1 MLLVGVT
8 GSIGMGKSTVAQMFK
23 EHGYGVYNADD
34 TVHYIYEN
42 DGEVIEKVERQ
53 FPGSTK
59 NGVVNRLALRDI
71 LNKDPNKFRDLE
83 QIVHPV
89 TRKYQIIY
97 IKKLIEEGKMGCV
110 LDIPLLFET
119 GGEKYVDVSIVVT
132 ASESTQQSRVVLER
146 KVPLEIFNAIKDQ
159 QMPDR
164 DKLKKADYIISTDKN
179 IEDTKSEVKEVAAKI
194 KLINPKVWNTFF
206 NQWDKSYL
214 IQKPQD

>member
-23 EHGYGVYNADD
+23 DHGYGVYNADD

-42 DGEVIEKVERQ
+42 DEEVIDKVERQ

-59 NGVVNRLALRDI
+59 DGAVNRLALRDI
-71 LNKDPNKFRDLE
+71 LNKDPDKFRDLE

-89 TRKYQIIY
+89 TRKYQTIY

-119 GGEKYVDVSIVVT
+119 GGEKYVDVSVVVT
-132 ASESTQQSRVVLER
+132 ASEATQQSRVVLER

-164 DKLKKADYIISTDKN
+164 DKLKKADYIISTDNN

-194 KLINPKVWNTFF
+194 KLINPKAWNTFF
-206 NQWDKSYL
+206 NQ
-214 IQKPQD
+214 

>member
-1 MLLVGVT
+1 
-8 GSIGMGKSTVAQMFK
+8 MGKSTVAQMFK
-23 EHGYGVYNADD
+23 DHGYGVYNADD
-34 TVHYIYEN
+34 AVHYIYEN
-42 DGEVIEKVERQ
+42 DEEVIEKVERQ

-59 NGVVNRLALRDI
+59 DGVVNRLALRDI
-71 LNKDPNKFRDLE
+71 LNKDPDKFRGLE

-97 IKKLIEEGKMGCV
+97 IKKLIEEGKTGCV

-119 GGEKYVDVSIVVT
+119 GGEKYVDVSVVVT
-132 ASESTQQSRVVLER
+132 ASEATQQSRVVLER

-164 DKLKKADYIISTDKN
+164 DKLKKADYIISTDNN

-194 KLINPKVWNTFF
+194 KLINPKAWNTFF
-206 NQWDKSYL
+206 NQ
-214 IQKPQD
+214 

>member
-1 MLLVGVT
+1 MLLVGIT

-23 EHGYGVYNADD
+23 EYGYGVYNADD

-42 DGEVIEKVERQ
+42 DKEVIEKVERQ

-59 NGVVNRLALRDI
+59 DGAVNRLALRDI
-71 LNKDPNKFRDLE
+71 LNKDPDKFRDLE

-119 GGEKYVDVSIVVT
+119 GGEKYVDVSVVVT
-132 ASESTQQSRVVLER
+132 ASEATQQSRVVLER

-164 DKLKKADYIISTDKN
+164 DKLKKADYIISTDNN

-194 KLINPKVWNTFF
+194 KLINPKAWNTFF
-206 NQWDKSYL
+206 NQ
-214 IQKPQD
+214 

>member
-1 MLLVGVT
+1 MLLVGIT

-34 TVHYIYEN
+34 TVHYIYEK
-42 DGEVIEKVERQ
+42 DEEVIEKVERQ

-71 LNKDPNKFRDLE
+71 LNKDPDKFRDLE

-119 GGEKYVDVSIVVT
+119 GGEKYVDVSVVVT

-206 NQWDKSYL
+206 NQ
-214 IQKPQD
+214 

>member
-23 EHGYGVYNADD
+23 DHGYGVYNADD

-42 DGEVIEKVERQ
+42 DEEVIEKVERQ

-59 NGVVNRLALRDI
+59 DGAVNRLALRDI
-71 LNKDPNKFRDLE
+71 LNKDPDKFRDLE

-119 GGEKYVDVSIVVT
+119 GGEKYVDVSVVVT
-132 ASESTQQSRVVLER
+132 ASEATQQSRVVLER

-164 DKLKKADYIISTDKN
+164 DKLKKADYIISTDNN

-194 KLINPKVWNTFF
+194 KLINPKAWNTFF
-206 NQWDKSYL
+206 NQ
-214 IQKPQD
+214 

>member
-42 DGEVIEKVERQ
+42 DEEVIEKVERQ

-59 NGVVNRLALRDI
+59 DGVVNRLALRDI
-71 LNKDPNKFRDLE
+71 LNKDPDKFRDIE

-119 GGEKYVDVSIVVT
+119 GGEKYVDVSVVVT

-164 DKLKKADYIISTDKN
+164 DKLKKADYIISTDKS

-194 KLINPKVWNTFF
+194 KLINPKAWNTFF
-206 NQWDKSYL
+206 NQ
-214 IQKPQD
+214 

>member
-42 DGEVIEKVERQ
+42 DEEVIEKVEKQ

-59 NGVVNRLALRDI
+59 DGVVNRLALRDI
-71 LNKDPNKFRDLE
+71 LNKDPDKFRDLE

-119 GGEKYVDVSIVVT
+119 GGEKYVDVSVVVT
-132 ASESTQQSRVVLER
+132 ASEATQQSRVVLER

-164 DKLKKADYIISTDKN
+164 DKLKKADYIISTDNN

-194 KLINPKVWNTFF
+194 KLINPKAWNTFF
-206 NQWDKSYL
+206 NQ
-214 IQKPQD
+214 

>member
-1 MLLVGVT
+1 MLLVGIT

-42 DGEVIEKVERQ
+42 DEEVIDKVERQ

-59 NGVVNRLALRDI
+59 DGVVNRLALRDI
-71 LNKDPNKFRDLE
+71 LNKDPDKFRDLE

-97 IKKLIEEGKMGCV
+97 IKKLIEEGKTGCV

-119 GGEKYVDVSIVVT
+119 GGEKYVDVSVVVT
-132 ASESTQQSRVVLER
+132 ASEATQQSRVVLER

-164 DKLKKADYIISTDKN
+164 DKLKKADYIISTDNN

-194 KLINPKVWNTFF
+194 KLINPKAWNTFF
-206 NQWDKSYL
+206 NQ
-214 IQKPQD
+214 

>member
-42 DGEVIEKVERQ
+42 DEEVIAKVESK

-59 NGVVNRLALRDI
+59 DGAVNRLELRDI
-71 LNKDPNKFRDLE
+71 LNKEPDKFRDLE

-119 GGEKYVDVSIVVT
+119 GGEKYVDISIVVT
-132 ASESTQQSRVVLER
+132 ASEETQKSRVVSDR

-164 DKLKKADYIISTDKN
+164 DKLKKADYIISTDSD
-179 IEDTKSEVKEVAAKI
+179 IEETKSEVKEVAAKI
-194 KLINPKVWNTFF
+194 KLINPKAWNTFF
-206 NQWDKSYL
+206 NQ
-214 IQKPQD
+214 

>member
-23 EHGYGVYNADD
+23 DHGYGVYNADD

-42 DGEVIEKVERQ
+42 DEEVIEKVERQ

-59 NGVVNRLALRDI
+59 DGVVNRLALRDI
-71 LNKDPNKFRDLE
+71 LNKDPDKFRDLE

-119 GGEKYVDVSIVVT
+119 GGEKYVDVSVVVT
-132 ASESTQQSRVVLER
+132 ASEATQQSRVVLER

-164 DKLKKADYIISTDKN
+164 DKLKKADYIISTDNN

-206 NQWDKSYL
+206 N
-214 IQKPQD
+214 

>member
-42 DGEVIEKVERQ
+42 DVEVIEKVERQ

-59 NGVVNRLALRDI
+59 NGAVNRLALRDI
-71 LNKDPNKFRDLE
+71 LNKDPDKFRDLE

-97 IKKLIEEGKMGCV
+97 IKKLIEEGKVGCV

-119 GGEKYVDVSIVVT
+119 GGEKYVDVSVVVT
-132 ASESTQQSRVVLER
+132 ASEATQQSRVVLER

-164 DKLKKADYIISTDKN
+164 DKLKKADYIISTDNN
-179 IEDTKSEVKEVAAKI
+179 IEDTKSEVQEVAAKI
-194 KLINPKVWNTFF
+194 KLINPKAWNTFF
-206 NQWDKSYL
+206 NQ
-214 IQKPQD
+214 

>member
-1 MLLVGVT
+1 LVGVT

-23 EHGYGVYNADD
+23 DHGYGVYNADD

-42 DGEVIEKVERQ
+42 DEEVIEKVERQ

-59 NGVVNRLALRDI
+59 DGVVNRLALRDI
-71 LNKDPNKFRDLE
+71 LNKDPDKFRDLE

-119 GGEKYVDVSIVVT
+119 GGEKYVDVSVVVT
-132 ASESTQQSRVVLER
+132 ASEATQQSRVVLER

-164 DKLKKADYIISTDKN
+164 DKLKKADYIISTDNN

-194 KLINPKVWNTFF
+194 KLINPKAWNTFF
-206 NQWDKSYL
+206 NQ
-214 IQKPQD
+214 

>member
-42 DGEVIEKVERQ
+42 DEEVIAKVESK

-59 NGVVNRLALRDI
+59 DGAVNRLELRDI
-71 LNKDPNKFRDLE
+71 LNKEPDKFRDLE

-119 GGEKYVDVSIVVT
+119 GGEKYVDISIVVT
-132 ASESTQQSRVVLER
+132 ASEETQ
-146 KVPLEIFNAIKDQ
+146 K
-159 QMPDR
+159 
-164 DKLKKADYIISTDKN
+164 
-179 IEDTKSEVKEVAAKI
+179 
-194 KLINPKVWNTFF
+194 
-206 NQWDKSYL
+206 
-214 IQKPQD
+214 

>member
-1 MLLVGVT
+1 MLLVGIT

-42 DGEVIEKVERQ
+42 DEEVIEKVERQ

-59 NGVVNRLALRDI
+59 NGAVNRLALRDI
-71 LNKDPNKFRDLE
+71 LNKDPDKFRDLE

-97 IKKLIEEGKMGCV
+97 IKKLIEEGKTGCV

-119 GGEKYVDVSIVVT
+119 GGEKYVDVSVVVT
-132 ASESTQQSRVVLER
+132 ASEATQQSRVVLER

-164 DKLKKADYIISTDKN
+164 DKLKKADYIISTDNN

-194 KLINPKVWNTFF
+194 KLINPKAWNTFF
-206 NQWDKSYL
+206 NQ
-214 IQKPQD
+214 

>member
-23 EHGYGVYNADD
+23 DYGYGVYNADD

-42 DGEVIEKVERQ
+42 DEEVIEKVERQ
-53 FPGSTK
+53 FPGSTRD
-59 NGVVNRLALRDI
+59 GVVNRLALRDI
-71 LNKDPNKFRDLE
+71 LNKDPDKFRDLE

-119 GGEKYVDVSIVVT
+119 GGEKYVDVSVVVT
-132 ASESTQQSRVVLER
+132 ASEATQQSRVVLER

-164 DKLKKADYIISTDKN
+164 DKLKKADYIISTDNN

-194 KLINPKVWNTFF
+194 KLINPKAWNTFF
-206 NQWDKSYL
+206 NQ
-214 IQKPQD
+214 

>member
-42 DGEVIEKVERQ
+42 DEEIIEKVEKK

-59 NGVVNRLALRDI
+59 NGVVNRLTLRDI
-71 LNKDPNKFRDLE
+71 LNKDPDKFRDLE
-83 QIVHPV
+83 QIVHPA

-119 GGEKYVDVSIVVT
+119 GGEKYVDVSLVVT
-132 ASESTQQSRVVLER
+132 ASEATQQSRVVLER

-159 QMPDR
+159 QMPDK
-164 DKLKKADYIISTDKN
+164 DKLKKADYIISTDNN

-194 KLINPKVWNTFF
+194 KLINPKAWNTFF
-206 NQWDKSYL
+206 NQ
-214 IQKPQD
+214 

>member
-8 GSIGMGKSTVAQMFK
+8 GSIGMGKSTVAHMFK

-42 DGEVIEKVERQ
+42 DEEVIEKVERQ

-59 NGVVNRLALRDI
+59 DGVVNRLALRDI
-71 LNKDPNKFRDLE
+71 LNKDPDKFRDLE

-119 GGEKYVDVSIVVT
+119 GGEKYVDVSVVVT
-132 ASESTQQSRVVLER
+132 ASKATQQSRVVLER

-164 DKLKKADYIISTDKN
+164 DKLKKADYIISTDNN

-194 KLINPKVWNTFF
+194 KLINPKAWNTFF
-206 NQWDKSYL
+206 NQ
-214 IQKPQD
+214 

>member
-42 DGEVIEKVERQ
+42 DEEVIEKVERQ

-59 NGVVNRLALRDI
+59 NGAVNRLALRDI
-71 LNKDPNKFRDLE
+71 LNKKPDKFRDLE

-119 GGEKYVDVSIVVT
+119 GGEKYVDVSVVVT
-132 ASESTQQSRVVLER
+132 ASEATQQSRVVLER

-164 DKLKKADYIISTDKN
+164 DKLKKADYIISTDNN

-194 KLINPKVWNTFF
+194 KLINPKAWNTFF
-206 NQWDKSYL
+206 NQ
-214 IQKPQD
+214 

>member
-42 DGEVIEKVERQ
+42 DEEIIEKVEKQ

-59 NGVVNRLALRDI
+59 DGVVNRLALRDI
-71 LNKDPNKFRDLE
+71 LNKDPDKFRDLE

-119 GGEKYVDVSIVVT
+119 GGEKYVDVSVVVT
-132 ASESTQQSRVVLER
+132 ASEATQQSRVVLER

-164 DKLKKADYIISTDKN
+164 DKLKKADYIISTDNN

-194 KLINPKVWNTFF
+194 KLINPKAWNTFF
-206 NQWDKSYL
+206 NQ
-214 IQKPQD
+214 

>member
-59 NGVVNRLALRDI
+59 NGAVNRLALRDI

-119 GGEKYVDVSIVVT
+119 GGEKYVDVSVVVT
-132 ASESTQQSRVVLER
+132 ASEATQQSRVVLER

-159 QMPDR
+159 QMPDK
-164 DKLKKADYIISTDKN
+164 DKLKKADYIISTDNN

-194 KLINPKVWNTFF
+194 KLINPKAWNTFF
-206 NQWDKSYL
+206 NQ
-214 IQKPQD
+214 

>member
-1 MLLVGVT
+1 
-8 GSIGMGKSTVAQMFK
+8 MGKSTVAQMFK

-34 TVHYIYEN
+34 AVHYIYEN
-42 DGEVIEKVERQ
+42 DEEVIEKVERQ

-59 NGVVNRLALRDI
+59 DGVVNRLALRDI
-71 LNKDPNKFRDLE
+71 LNKDPDKFRGLE

-97 IKKLIEEGKMGCV
+97 IKKLIEEGKTGCV

-119 GGEKYVDVSIVVT
+119 GGEKYVDVSVVVT
-132 ASESTQQSRVVLER
+132 ASEATQQSRVVLER

-164 DKLKKADYIISTDKN
+164 DKLKKADYIISTDNN

-194 KLINPKVWNTFF
+194 KLINPKAWNTFF
-206 NQWDKSYL
+206 NQ
-214 IQKPQD
+214 

>member
-23 EHGYGVYNADD
+23 DHGYGVYNADD

-42 DGEVIEKVERQ
+42 DEEVIEKVERQ

-59 NGVVNRLALRDI
+59 DGAVNRLALRDI
-71 LNKDPNKFRDLE
+71 LNKDPDKFRDLE

-119 GGEKYVDVSIVVT
+119 GGEKYVDVSVVVT
-132 ASESTQQSRVVLER
+132 ASEATQQSRVVLER

-164 DKLKKADYIISTDKN
+164 DKLKKADYIISTDNN
-179 IEDTKSEVKEVAAKI
+179 IEDTKLEVKEVAAKI
-194 KLINPKVWNTFF
+194 KLINPKAWNTFF
-206 NQWDKSYL
+206 NQ
-214 IQKPQD
+214 

>member
-1 MLLVGVT
+1 MLLVGIT

-42 DGEVIEKVERQ
+42 DEEVIEKVERQ

-59 NGVVNRLALRDI
+59 NGAVNRLALRDI
-71 LNKDPNKFRDLE
+71 LNKDPDKFRDLE

-97 IKKLIEEGKMGCV
+97 IKKLIEEGKMGCA

-119 GGEKYVDVSIVVT
+119 GGEKYVDVSVVVT
-132 ASESTQQSRVVLER
+132 ASEATQQTRVVLER

-164 DKLKKADYIISTDKN
+164 DKLKKADYIISTDNN

-194 KLINPKVWNTFF
+194 KLINPKAWNTFF
-206 NQWDKSYL
+206 NQ
-214 IQKPQD
+214 

>member
-8 GSIGMGKSTVAQMFK
+8 GSIGMGKSTVAQMFT

-42 DGEVIEKVERQ
+42 DGEVIEKVERK

-59 NGVVNRLALRDI
+59 NGVVNRLALRDL
-71 LNKDPNKFRDLE
+71 LNKDPDKFRDLE
-83 QIVHPV
+83 QIVHPI

-110 LDIPLLFET
+110 LDVPLLFET
-119 GGEKYVDVSIVVT
+119 GGEKYVDVSVVVT
-132 ASESTQQSRVVLER
+132 ASEATQEFRVVSER

-164 DKLKKADYIISTDKN
+164 EKLKKADYIISTDSK
-179 IEDTKSEVKEVAAKI
+179 IEETKSEVKGVAAKI
-194 KLINPKVWNTFF
+194 KLINPKAWNTFF
-206 NQWDKSYL
+206 KQ
-214 IQKPQD
+214 

>member
-1 MLLVGVT
+1 VLLVGVT

-23 EHGYGVYNADD
+23 DHGYGVYNADD

-42 DGEVIEKVERQ
+42 DEEVIEKVERQ

-59 NGVVNRLALRDI
+59 DGVVNRLALRDI
-71 LNKDPNKFRDLE
+71 LNKDPDKFRDLE

-119 GGEKYVDVSIVVT
+119 GGEKYVDVSVVVT
-132 ASESTQQSRVVLER
+132 ASEATQQSRVVLER

-164 DKLKKADYIISTDKN
+164 DKLKKADYIISTDNN
-179 IEDTKSEVKEVAAKI
+179 IEDTKSEVQEVAAKI
-194 KLINPKVWNTFF
+194 KLINPKAWNTFF
-206 NQWDKSYL
+206 NQ
-214 IQKPQD
+214 

>member
-23 EHGYGVYNADD
+23 EYGYGVYNADD

-59 NGVVNRLALRDI
+59 DGAVNRLALRDI
-71 LNKDPNKFRDLE
+71 LNKDPDKFRDLE

-119 GGEKYVDVSIVVT
+119 GGEKYVDVSVVVT
-132 ASESTQQSRVVLER
+132 ASEATQQSRVVLER

-164 DKLKKADYIISTDKN
+164 DKLKKADYIISTDNN

-194 KLINPKVWNTFF
+194 KLINPKAWNTFF
-206 NQWDKSYL
+206 NQ
-214 IQKPQD
+214 

>member
-42 DGEVIEKVERQ
+42 DEEVIAKVESK

-59 NGVVNRLALRDI
+59 DGAVNRLALRDI
-71 LNKDPNKFRDLE
+71 LNKEPDKFRDLE

-97 IKKLIEEGKMGCV
+97 IKKLIEEGKAGCV

-119 GGEKYVDVSIVVT
+119 GGEKYVDISIVVT
-132 ASESTQQSRVVLER
+132 ASEETQKSRVVSDR
-146 KVPLEIFNAIKDQ
+146 KVPLEIFNAIKGQ

-164 DKLKKADYIISTDKN
+164 DKLKKADYIISTDSD
-179 IEDTKSEVKEVAAKI
+179 IEETKSEVKEVAAKI
-194 KLINPKVWNTFF
+194 KLINPKAWNTFF
-206 NQWDKSYL
+206 NQ
-214 IQKPQD
+214 

>member
-23 EHGYGVYNADD
+23 DHGYGVYNADD

-59 NGVVNRLALRDI
+59 DGAVNRLALRDI
-71 LNKDPNKFRDLE
+71 LNKDPDKFRDLE

-119 GGEKYVDVSIVVT
+119 GGEKYVDVSVVVT
-132 ASESTQQSRVVLER
+132 ASEATQQSRVVSER

-164 DKLKKADYIISTDKN
+164 DKLKKADYIISTDNN
-179 IEDTKSEVKEVAAKI
+179 IENTKSEVKEVAAKI
-194 KLINPKVWNTFF
+194 KLINPKAWNTFF
-206 NQWDKSYL
+206 NQ
-214 IQKPQD
+214 

>member
-42 DGEVIEKVERQ
+42 DEEVIAKVESK

-59 NGVVNRLALRDI
+59 DGAVNRLALRDI
-71 LNKDPNKFRDLE
+71 LNKEPDKFRDLE

-119 GGEKYVDVSIVVT
+119 GGEKYVDISIVVT
-132 ASESTQQSRVVLER
+132 ASEETQKSRVVSDR

-164 DKLKKADYIISTDKN
+164 DKLKKADYIISTDSE
-179 IEDTKSEVKEVAAKI
+179 IEETRSEVKEVAAKI
-194 KLINPKVWNTFF
+194 KLINPKAWNTFF
-206 NQWDKSYL
+206 NQ
-214 IQKPQD
+214 